1 MSRACWIDNFRSPNF
16 LLQHSWVSHKEIPNV
31 QQDPAPAGVPCLVSK
46 GILDPEPPAAKARG
60 PEPGSDFSYLALF
73 VSGQSLRVS
82 TGL

>member
-1 MSRACWIDNFRSPNF
+1 
-16 LLQHSWVSHKEIPNV
+16 
-31 QQDPAPAGVPCLVSK
+31 VPCLVSK